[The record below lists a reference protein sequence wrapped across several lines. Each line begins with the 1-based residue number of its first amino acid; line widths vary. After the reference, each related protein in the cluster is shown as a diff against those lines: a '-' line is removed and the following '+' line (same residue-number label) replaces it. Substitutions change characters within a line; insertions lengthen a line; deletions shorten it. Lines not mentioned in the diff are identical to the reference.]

1 MSKVNLKS
9 FFKNAEQVKISTFN
23 LESFN
28 KILMKAIHKEKHKE
42 LIKIELQTA
51 YQMKICEMENLVDLL
66 NLTHGNRP
74 TQTAWADINKLLQRI
89 NNIDSNCDALGE
101 KLRTFKDGE

>member
-1 MSKVNLKS
+1 MSTL
-9 FFKNAEQVKISTFN
+9 N

-28 KILMKAIHKEKHKE
+28 EILMKALPQEKHKE
-42 LIKIELQTA
+42 LIEIELQTA

-74 TQTAWADINKLLQRI
+74 TQTAWKDISKQLQTV
-89 NNIDSNCDALGE
+89 NNIDSNCNALSEMLEMFQNGE
-101 KLRTFKDGE
+101 

>member
-1 MSKVNLKS
+1 MSKLDLKS
-9 FFKNAEQVKISTFN
+9 WIEKGEQVKMSTLN

-28 KILMKAIHKEKHKE
+28 EILMKAIPKEKHKE
-42 LIKIELQTA
+42 LIEIELSTA

-89 NNIDSNCDALGE
+89 NNIDSNCNALGE
-101 KLRTFKDGE
+101 KLEMFKDGE

>member
-1 MSKVNLKS
+1 MSKLDFKS
-9 FFKNAEQVKISTFN
+9 WIEKGEQVKMSTLN

-28 KILMKAIHKEKHKE
+28 EILMKAIPKEKHKE
-42 LIKIELQTA
+42 LIEIELSTA

-101 KLRTFKDGE
+101 TLRTFKDGE